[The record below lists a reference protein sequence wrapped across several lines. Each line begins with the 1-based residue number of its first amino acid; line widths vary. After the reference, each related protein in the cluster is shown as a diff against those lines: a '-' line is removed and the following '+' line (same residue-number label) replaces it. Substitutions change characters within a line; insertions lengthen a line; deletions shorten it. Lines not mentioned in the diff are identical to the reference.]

1 MAAVTATTPEVDAM
15 PDTPGG
21 SRVSRAGAPTRVLLV
36 EDHAMVAEALTAAF
50 AAYPEIELV
59 GCAHSLAEAIPATA
73 RERPDVVLLDRRLPD
88 GDGIDA
94 IPVLRA
100 ESPGTRVLVFTGDAN
115 SAMAARILEARGAG
129 LLLKSGLLGSLV
141 ESIRTVAGGEIVV
154 QPELLADALAELAGN
169 SGAPVLTARERQ
181 VLTRVAEGK
190 GIDHIAGEL
199 ELARNT
205 VRNHVQRILT
215 KTGTHSKLE
224 AVAVAR
230 RAGLIE

>member
-1 MAAVTATTPEVDAM
+1 M

-21 SRVSRAGAPTRVLLV
+21 ARASRAGTPTRVLLV

-50 AAYPEIELV
+50 EAYPEIELV
-59 GCAHSLAEAIPATA
+59 GCAHSLAEGIPATG
-73 RERPDVVLLDRRLPD
+73 RQRPDVVLLDRRLPD

-94 IPVLRA
+94 IPRLRA
-100 ESPGTRVLVFTGDAN
+100 ESPSTRVLIFTGDAN

-129 LLLKSGLLGSLV
+129 LLLKSGLLGQLV
-141 ESIRTVAGGEIVV
+141 ESIRTVAGGEIVI
-154 QPELLADALAELAGN
+154 QPELLAGALAELAGKPELL
-169 SGAPVLTARERQ
+169 APALTIRERQ
-181 VLTRVAEGK
+181 VLIRVAEGL
-190 GIDHIAGEL
+190 GTEQIAEEL
-199 ELARNT
+199 ALARNT

-230 RAGLIE
+230 RTGLIE